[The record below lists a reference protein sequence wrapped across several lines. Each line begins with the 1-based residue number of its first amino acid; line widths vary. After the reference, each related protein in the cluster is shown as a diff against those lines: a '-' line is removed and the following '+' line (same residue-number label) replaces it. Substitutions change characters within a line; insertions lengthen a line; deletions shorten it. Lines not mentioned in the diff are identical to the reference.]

1 MFFDPGSIFML
12 VVLVAVTGYVARSL
26 LLTWHRL
33 SREEKP
39 GSNRLG
45 DIEARLGKV
54 EIATSSL
61 LVDMSGMR
69 DKQRFMARLGEGKG
83 SRQGA
88 PAHSPSAPAPDAG
101 ISPLDTQ
108 SIPINP
114 RMRTPRSY

>member
-12 VVLVAVTGYVARSL
+12 VVLVAVTGYVLKSL
-26 LLTWHRL
+26 LVTWHRL
-33 SREEKP
+33 SRDEKP

-45 DIEARLGKV
+45 DIETRLGKV

-61 LVDMSGMR
+61 LVDISGMR

-83 SRQGA
+83 SLQAA
-88 PAHSPSAPAPDAG
+88 PAHSPSSHASDAG

-108 SIPINP
+108 SIPIVP
-114 RMRTPRSY
+114 RMRTPRSS